1 MTVSAAVRSTLARV
15 VTHLVNSAS
24 DVVGDDVLGRGVR
37 RRVLRVAGATV
48 PSSSTFHGGTHFSRP
63 ANLRVGEGCF
73 VNRRC
78 YLDLD
83 GVVTLEDGV
92 VIGHGVTI
100 VTSTH
105 ELGPSTRRAGAV
117 TPRPVTVCRGAWLGA
132 NATVLPGVTVG
143 AGAVVAA
150 GAVVTEDVAPDTLVA
165 GVPARAVRR
174 LEPPEIDA
182 AARARWRA
190 KHVG

>member
-1 MTVSAAVRSTLARV
+1 MTVSAAVRSTARRV

-24 DVVGDDVLGRGVR
+24 DVVGDDILGRWVR
-37 RRVLRVAGATV
+37 RRVLCAAGATI
-48 PSSSTFHGGTHFSRP
+48 PASSSFHGGTHFSRP
-63 ANLRVGEGCF
+63 AHLRVGEGCF

-78 YLDLD
+78 YFDLD
-83 GVVTLEDGV
+83 GVVTLEDDV

-117 TPRPVTVCRGAWLGA
+117 TPRPVTVRRGAWLGA

-150 GAVVTEDVAPDTLVA
+150 GAVVTDDVTPDTLVA

-174 LEPPEIDA
+174 LAPPGADA
-182 AARARWRA
+182 AARARWREEQ
-190 KHVG
+190 VG